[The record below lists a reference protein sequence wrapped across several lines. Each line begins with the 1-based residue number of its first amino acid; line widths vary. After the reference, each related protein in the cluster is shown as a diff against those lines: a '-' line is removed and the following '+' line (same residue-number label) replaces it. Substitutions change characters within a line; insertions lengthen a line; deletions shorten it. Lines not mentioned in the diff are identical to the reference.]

1 MATSATDKAKE
12 KIRYYVEIIKLM
24 AVILAGTIGG
34 VIAFIVGSPTPKQ
47 VVFTAFGMLFSVSLI
62 HGIIV
67 LDRTIKRLIDDL

>member
-12 KIRYYVEIIKLM
+12 KIKYYVEIIKLM
-24 AVILAGTIGG
+24 TVILAGTMGG

-47 VVFTAFGMLFSVSLI
+47 VVFTAFGMLFSASLI
-62 HGIIV
+62 HGIIA